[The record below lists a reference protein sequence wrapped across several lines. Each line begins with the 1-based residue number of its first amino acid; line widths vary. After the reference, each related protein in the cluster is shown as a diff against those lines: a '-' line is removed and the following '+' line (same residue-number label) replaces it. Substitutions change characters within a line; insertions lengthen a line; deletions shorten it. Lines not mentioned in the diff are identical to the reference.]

1 MANAIERGV
10 GRGNYASNRLPK
22 GKKQYPLETVEQV
35 RSLYLAG
42 MTQKEISA
50 ATGLGFKVVQRVM
63 INHDIPRRP
72 QVKRNQIGEAN
83 PVWKGDRAKYQ
94 ALHLRV
100 ATLRGKPQ
108 QCEECGTT
116 QERRYEWANLTGNY
130 QDVMDYRRMCVS
142 CHRKFDNQRRRN
154 A

>member
-1 MANAIERGV
+1 MEKVRG
-10 GRGNYASNRLPK
+10 
-22 GKKQYPLETVEQV
+22 
-35 RSLYLAG
+35 LYLSG

-50 ATGLGFKVVQRVM
+50 EMMIGFKVVQRVM

-72 QVKRNQIGEAN
+72 QAKRDQIGQAN
-83 PVWKGDRAKYQ
+83 PLWKGDQAQYQ

-100 ATLRGKPQ
+100 ATIRGKPQ
-108 QCEECGTT
+108 KCEQCGTT
-116 QERRYEWANLTGNY
+116 EPRRYEWANLTGNY
-130 QDVMDYRRMCVS
+130 QDVMDYRRMCIP